1 MRSIIQLS
9 FIALI
14 GLVSSCSPS
23 LNYYT
28 ESMHY
33 DYRLSDAELQS
44 VQFYLSN
51 DIVLYRDLGIN
62 DSKIS
67 DGKIKVVDG
76 RKVEEIIFPRET
88 PGVLMFS
95 PKQDRFAISFEE
107 GDESYLMF
115 GPNKKAGGKFV
126 LLAKEWNRR
135 VGKVTYKGKTWNTN
149 SSSAMSALLVDV
161 DKARKVSRK
170 TQKVGGRKVG

>member
-1 MRSIIQLS
+1 MKSIIQLS
-9 FIALI
+9 LIAI
-14 GLVSSCSPS
+14 VGLMSSCSPS

-28 ESMHY
+28 KSMHE
-33 DYRLSDAELQS
+33 DYRLSEAELQS

-51 DIVLYRDLGIN
+51 DIVLYRDLGVN
-62 DSKIS
+62 ESKIKE
-67 DGKIKVVDG
+67 GKIKIVDG
-76 RKVEEIIFPRET
+76 RKVEEIIFPKET

-107 GDESYLMF
+107 GEDSFLMF

-126 LLAKEWNRR
+126 LLAKEWDRR
-135 VGKVTYKGKTWNTN
+135 IGKVTYKGKTYKTN
-149 SSSAMSALLVDV
+149 SQSAMAALLVDV

-170 TQKVGGRKVG
+170 TKKVRGRKV

>member
-1 MRSIIQLS
+1 MKSIIKLT
-9 FIALI
+9 FIALV
-14 GLVSSCSPS
+14 GLLSSCSPS

-28 ESMHY
+28 ESMHD
-33 DYRLSDAELQS
+33 DYRLSEAELQS

-51 DIVLYRDLGIN
+51 DIVLYRDLGVN
-62 DSKIS
+62 ESKIKE
-67 DGKIKVVDG
+67 GKIKIVDG
-76 RKVEEIIFPRET
+76 RKVEEIIFPKET

-107 GDESYLMF
+107 GEDSFLMF

-126 LLAKEWNRR
+126 LLAKEWDRR
-135 VGKVTYKGKTWNTN
+135 VGKVTYKGKTYKTN
-149 SSSAMSALLVDV
+149 SQSAMAALLVDV

-170 TQKVGGRKVG
+170 TKKVKGRKV

>member
-1 MRSIIQLS
+1 MKSIIQLS
-9 FIALI
+9 VIALI
-14 GLVSSCSPS
+14 GLISSCSPS

-28 ESMHY
+28 ETMH
-33 DYRLSDAELQS
+33 DNYRLSEAELQS
-44 VQFYLSN
+44 VQFYLSK

-62 DSKIS
+62 ESKIS
-67 DGKIKVVDG
+67 EGKIKIIDG

-95 PKQDRFAISFEE
+95 PKQNRFAISFEE
-107 GDESYLMF
+107 GEDSYLMF

-135 VGKVTYKGKTWNTN
+135 IGKVTYKGQTYKTNTQ
-149 SSSAMSALLVDV
+149 SALAALLVDV
-161 DKARKVSRK
+161 DKARKVSRNTK
-170 TQKVGGRKVG
+170 KIGGRKI

>member
-1 MRSIIQLS
+1 MKSIIKLS

-14 GLVSSCSPS
+14 GLISSCSPS

-28 ESMHY
+28 ETMHD
-33 DYRLSDAELQS
+33 DYKLSEAELQS
-44 VQFYLSN
+44 VQFYLSQ

-62 DSKIS
+62 ESKIS
-67 DGKIKVVDG
+67 EGKIKIIDG

-88 PGVLMFS
+88 PGVLVFS
-95 PKQDRFAISFEE
+95 PKENRFAISFEE
-107 GDESYLMF
+107 GEDSFLMF

-126 LLAKEWNRR
+126 LLAKEWDRR
-135 VGKVTYKGKTWNTN
+135 VGKVSYKGKIYKTN
-149 SSSAMSALLVDV
+149 STSAMSALLVDV

-170 TQKVGGRKVG
+170 TKKVGGRKV